1 MSCVQEWYVTCFGE
15 YSNVSNWAYT
25 HDIVTYVI
33 CPTNV
38 VSCIYCNITVLVGMF
53 ISPLP

>member
-15 YSNVSNWAYT
+15 YSDVSNWAYI

-38 VSCIYCNITVLVGMF
+38 VSCIYCNITVLIGMF